1 MKISIES
8 KTDFDYSVGTED
20 RFALRKWLE
29 RLAVEL
35 GRGTVEGLKGFFAE
49 ELRIEGFTDE
59 DLNRE
64 GFLSLI
70 SKWASG
76 DHMILR
82 YPTLAVNY
90 KHYLFSAVGTFEG
103 FIDGII
109 VLEGTIEFKIAKSEE
124 GNFTI
129 VWQKFYP
136 RMLPKSS

>member
-35 GRGTVEGLKGFFAE
+35 GRGTEESLKEFFAE
-49 ELRIEGFTDE
+49 ELSIEGFTEVHLD
-59 DLNRE
+59 RE
-64 GFLSLI
+64 GFLALVG
-70 SKWASG
+70 KWVAN
-76 DHMILR
+76 DHMVLR
-82 YPTLAVNY
+82 YPTLTVNY

-109 VLEGTIEFKIAKSEE
+109 VLEGTIDLKIAKSEE

>member
-29 RLAVEL
+29 RFAVEL
-35 GRGTVEGLKGFFAE
+35 GRGTAEGLKEFFAE
-49 ELRIEGFTDE
+49 ELTIEGFTE
-59 DLNRE
+59 GDLDRE
-64 GFLSLI
+64 GFLALLGA
-70 SKWASG
+70 WTNR
-76 DHMILR
+76 DQMVLR
-82 YPTLAVNY
+82 YPSLALNY

-109 VLEGTIEFKIAKSEE
+109 VLEGTIEFKIAKSEL